1 MTGRDSATTLDP
13 IVHCIESHALIRRYS
28 FRPICRT
35 IRKALIL
42 TTPASG
48 SYAPKLNNVRGI
60 LWMLL
65 AVTTLTTMFV
75 VVKQMATELPIFVVA
90 IARTFFALCMLTPWL
105 IRSGPAVLRTH
116 RPGLHFIRAFCGIS
130 AFVTLI
136 FALEDLI
143 LADAMVLA
151 FTSPFWSILI
161 GAIVLKELIRGRRI
175 AATVVGFCGMLL
187 IVKPHLGVEPAMLL
201 ALGSAVLTSSAMISM
216 KNLSSTEPPT
226 RIVFYFMF
234 FGTLILL
241 PGAAYTWE
249 TPTLTQTGWLFLAGV
264 LGAIGQDFLARA
276 YDAGEVSIVAPFDF
290 MRLPVAAIL
299 GFLVFSEIPD
309 QWSIIGTLIIIS
321 SAVYLL
327 RRGHVERREAKN
339 DAPGS

>member
-1 MTGRDSATTLDP
+1 
-13 IVHCIESHALIRRYS
+13 
-28 FRPICRT
+28 
-35 IRKALIL
+35 
-42 TTPASG
+42 
-48 SYAPKLNNVRGI
+48 
-60 LWMLL
+60 MLL

-75 VVKQMATELPIFVVA
+75 VVKHMAMELPVFVVA

-105 IRSGPAVLRTH
+105 IRSGPGVLRTR
-116 RPGLHFIRAFCGIS
+116 RPGLHFFRAFFGIT
-130 AFVTLI
+130 AFVTLV
-136 FALEDLI
+136 FALEELI
-143 LADAMVLA
+143 MADAMVLA

-161 GAIVLKELIRGRRI
+161 GAIILNEIIRGRRI
-175 AATVVGFCGMLL
+175 AATIVGFCGMLL
-187 IVKPHLGVEPAMLL
+187 IVKPHLGVEPAMIL

-249 TPTLTQTGWLFLAGV
+249 TPTLTQTCWLFLAGV

-299 GFLVFSEIPD
+299 GFIVFSEIPD
-309 QWSIIGTLIIIS
+309 QWSVIGTIVIIA

-327 RRGHVERREAKN
+327 RRGHIERQETNKAATR
-339 DAPGS
+339 S

>member
-1 MTGRDSATTLDP
+1 VP
-13 IVHCIESHALIRRYS
+13 
-28 FRPICRT
+28 
-35 IRKALIL
+35 
-42 TTPASG
+42 TPASIA
-48 SYAPKLNNVRGI
+48 YAPKLNNVRGI

-75 VVKQMATELPIFVVA
+75 VVKQMATELPVFVVA
-90 IARTFFALCMLTPWL
+90 ISRTFFALCMLTPWL
-105 IRSGPAVLRTH
+105 VRSGPGVLRTR
-116 RPGLHFIRAFCGIS
+116 RPALHFIRSFCGIS
-130 AFVTLI
+130 AFVLLI

-143 LADAMVLA
+143 MADAMVLA

-161 GAIVLKELIRGRRI
+161 GAIVLKEVIHGRRI

-187 IVKPHLGVEPAMLL
+187 IVKPQLGLEPAMLL
-201 ALGSAVLTSSAMISM
+201 ALGSAVFTSSAMISM
-216 KNLSSTEPPT
+216 KNLTSSEPPT

-241 PGAAYTWE
+241 PGAVYTWE
-249 TPTLTQTGWLFLAGV
+249 TPTLVQTGWLFLAGF

-290 MRLPVAAIL
+290 MRLPVAAIF
-299 GFLVFSEIPD
+299 GFLIFSEVPD
-309 QWSIIGTLIIIS
+309 PWSITGTVIIIA

-327 RRGHVERREAKN
+327 RRGQIERREARKST
-339 DAPGS
+339 PGEQK

>member
-1 MTGRDSATTLDP
+1 MN
-13 IVHCIESHALIRRYS
+13 
-28 FRPICRT
+28 
-35 IRKALIL
+35 
-42 TTPASG
+42 TPGGTA
-48 SYAPKLNNVRGI
+48 YAPKLNNFRGI

-75 VVKQMATELPIFVVA
+75 VVKQMAMELPVFVVA
-90 IARTFFALCMLTPWL
+90 IARTFFALCMLMPWL
-105 IRSGPAVLRTH
+105 IRSGPSALRTH
-116 RPGLHFIRAFCGIS
+116 RPGLHFIRALCGIS
-130 AFVTLI
+130 AFVALV
-136 FALEDLI
+136 FAIETLI

-161 GAIVLKELIRGRRI
+161 GVVVLKEMIRGRRI

-201 ALGSAVLTSSAMISM
+201 ALFSAVLTSSAMISM
-216 KNLSSTEPPT
+216 KSLSATEPPT

-234 FGTLILL
+234 FGTLVLL
-241 PGAAYTWE
+241 PPAALTWE
-249 TPTLTQTGWLFLAGV
+249 TPTLIQTGWLLLAGV

-299 GFLVFSEIPD
+299 GYIVFSELPD
-309 QWSIIGTLIIIS
+309 QWSIIGTLVIIA
-321 SAVYLL
+321 SAIYLL
-327 RRGHVERREAKN
+327 RRGHIERRQEREAPAG
-339 DAPGS
+339 D